1 MATSRTHSNRKRTKQ
16 SVRRTRRSSR
26 SLRNTTSERR
36 DSRNRRQSYNN
47 RIERMFSIREMEN
60 NVNTYT
66 IHHIP
71 QKDISFHITLEEL
84 RPRDVDTGVALPIQ
98 RLHRQFIDLYKNRK
112 WLSDQL
118 QPCSQLCND
127 AKKYLSLLGPEETML
142 SFGATFWSMYF
153 DPYLKPF
160 RPYKTLNLFYIRN
173 FNRAIDKIK
182 HLNETAPFR
191 INRLISGNRP
201 NDILPIQYNRTSFN
215 EQHTFSVETNKS
227 TSNTRKRSTTD
238 RLFHGY
244 NPYIT
249 KNLYQLHTLIKQ
261 KYTFCKLDE
270 NAQAVLRTNLRLEIR
285 EYVLFQ
291 RLLNNIMI
299 GYQLLE
305 KNGSMLLVFENCMTE
320 ISKQLIYFLAS
331 CFKTIE
337 LANPIV
343 RIIHSTHFV
352 CVCKGFVGFDV
363 HVFNQL
369 IECDKCINKYNK
381 SHGQYLYFKND
392 SFNKKLFQH
401 DQADVPSGMT
411 KDTHFVTNFIRYK
424 KHAAIE
430 KAIKQIV
437 TKNFRITNEYLD
449 LVNSGR
455 MFEQDNLLL
464 IKKRQIHI
472 SQYILR
478 KYYDIDVGPSPE
490 TMLAHRK
497 KPIRMYS
504 FVHIPRTSGAGL
516 KDKLFK
522 ASKNNRFNKYRFA
535 STQRLVYFETPQ
547 NIHIVQSNFHNTVH
561 QYPINSIKFAIV
573 RHPYT
578 RFRSAFNYLYE
589 GGKHG
594 HFFKNS
600 QVLWKQFFVKHR
612 IRKPLDIFNA
622 NDWVKTKILSNEF
635 FKPQHTFVCNEY
647 YDTVVDYLF
656 RFEQLENVYTFLNQ
670 QLDTQLNSTTI
681 VNTTETKIDLTP
693 REKEYIYQIY
703 ETDFKL
709 FGYTP

>member
-1 MATSRTHSNRKRTKQ
+1 
-16 SVRRTRRSSR
+16 
-26 SLRNTTSERR
+26 
-36 DSRNRRQSYNN
+36 
-47 RIERMFSIREMEN
+47 MFSIREMEH
-60 NVNTYT
+60 NVNTYI
-66 IHHIP
+66 IHHTP
-71 QKDISFHITLEEL
+71 QEDLTFHITLEEL
-84 RPRDVDTGVALPIQ
+84 CPNDIDTNVDHTIK
-98 RLHRQFIDLYKNRK
+98 RLHTQFINLCKNRGL
-112 WLSDQL
+112 LSYQL

-127 AKKYLSLLGPEETML
+127 AKKYLSVLGPEETIL
-142 SFGATFWSMYF
+142 SLGATFWSMYF
-153 DPYLKPF
+153 HPYLKPF
-160 RPYKTLNLFYIRN
+160 RLNKKLNLFYIRK
-173 FNRAIDKIK
+173 FNRSIDKIK
-182 HLNETAPFR
+182 HLNETPFR
-191 INRLISGNRP
+191 INRLSLGSRP

-215 EQHTFSVETNKS
+215 EQRTFSVETNKS
-227 TSNTRKRSTTD
+227 TTNTRKQSKSD

-244 NPYIT
+244 NPYNT
-249 KNLYQLHTLIKQ
+249 NNLYQLYKLIKQ
-261 KYTFCKLDE
+261 KYTFCKLDD
-270 NAQAVLRTNLRLEIR
+270 NAQGILNTSLRLEIR

-305 KNGSMLLVFENCMTE
+305 KNGSMLLIFENCITE

-352 CVCKGFVGFDV
+352 CVCKGFVGFDE

-381 SHGQYLYFKND
+381 SNGQHLYFKND
-392 SFNKKLFQH
+392 SFNKQLFQH
-401 DQADVPSGMT
+401 YQSDVADGMT
-411 KDTHFVTNFIRYK
+411 KDTHFVTNFIHYK
-424 KHAAIE
+424 KCASIE

-472 SQYILR
+472 SHYILR
-478 KYYDIDVGPSPE
+478 KFYDINVGPSPE
-490 TMLAHRK
+490 TLLAQRK

-504 FVHIPRTSGAGL
+504 FIHIPRTSGAGL
-516 KDKLFK
+516 KDKLCK
-522 ASKNNRFNKYRFA
+522 ASQNNRFNKYRFA
-535 STQRLVYFETPQ
+535 STQRLVYFETPH

-561 QYPINSIKFAIV
+561 QYPINSFKFAIV

-600 QVLWKQFFVKHR
+600 QVRWKQFFMKHR
-612 IRKPLDIFNA
+612 IRKPLDIFKA

-656 RFEQLENVYTFLNQ
+656 RFENLEKMYTFLNQ
-670 QLDTQLNSTTI
+670 QLDIQLKSTTV

-703 ETDFKL
+703 ETDFRL